1 MRYLSQYDL
10 VTPCDNNYLG
20 EHGYSQW
27 FVAYLALRQD
37 ITWNK
42 TLPINKDI
50 TGWDNGLSVVL
61 LSISRREQTIVP
73 FESKRNN
80 FHPENWF

>member
-61 LSISRREQTIVP
+61 LSISRREQTIVL